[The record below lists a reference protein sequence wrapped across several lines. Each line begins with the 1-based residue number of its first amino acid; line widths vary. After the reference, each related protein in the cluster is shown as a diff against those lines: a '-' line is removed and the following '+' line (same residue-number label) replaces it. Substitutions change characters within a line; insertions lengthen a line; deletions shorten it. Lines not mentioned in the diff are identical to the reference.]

1 MVKGLC
7 HSVKDRKYFLRSPS
21 WSASFQTISPV
32 AQEGTRLELSGVPFY
47 LFGFERG
54 VGLKGEDRRAASRRP
69 VSAKVS
75 VGQV

>member
-1 MVKGLC
+1 M
-7 HSVKDRKYFLRSPS
+7 
-21 WSASFQTISPV
+21 WSTSFEAIPPV
-32 AQEGTRLELSGVPFY
+32 AQDGTSLELSGVPFH

-54 VGLKGEDRRAASRRP
+54 IRLKGEDRRAVSRRP